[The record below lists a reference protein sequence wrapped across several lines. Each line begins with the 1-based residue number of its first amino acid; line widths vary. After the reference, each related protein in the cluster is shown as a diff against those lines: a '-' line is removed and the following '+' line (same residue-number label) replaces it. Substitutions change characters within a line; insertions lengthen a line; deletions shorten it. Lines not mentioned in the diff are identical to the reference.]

1 MDGGMDDGEESIK
14 DTLLKYFWYY
24 EAACKGTMWHVVV
37 SYYKQMS

>member
-1 MDGGMDDGEESIK
+1 MDDGEESIK